1 MKFAKTRRTAI
12 SSNLLTGTI
21 VGGFVGLV
29 VIALIW
35 ASVAPGSPR
44 SNQLAYE
51 EIALFGGPPS
61 THSLNSTCQG
71 DAQFEVFI
79 QNPTADNITVENVA
93 ISGSGVK
100 NASVFVALSNACLTI
115 AESSP
120 VVPSNGDYQ
129 LEGYASVPLRYTS
142 TYDCFI
148 EFSNGQI
155 LNETLI
161 AQS

>member
-1 MKFAKTRRTAI
+1 MKIPSSRQSAI

-21 VGGFVGLV
+21 VGGFVALV

-35 ASVAPGSPR
+35 SSVAPGSPQ

-51 EIALFGGPPS
+51 EIALFGGPAS
-61 THSLNSTCQG
+61 AHSLNSTCQG

-79 QNPTADNITVENVA
+79 QNPTGDNITIENVT
-93 ISGSGVK
+93 ISGSGVR
-100 NASVFVALSNACLTI
+100 NATVFVALSNACLTI
-115 AESSP
+115 SESSP
-120 VVPSNGDYQ
+120 VIPTSGDYQ
-129 LEGYASVPLRYTS
+129 LEGYVDVPLRYTS

-148 EFSNGQI
+148 QFSNGQT
-155 LNETLI
+155 LNQTLI

>member
-1 MKFAKTRRTAI
+1 MKFATTQQSAI

-79 QNPTADNITVENVA
+79 QNPTADNVTIENVT

-100 NASVFVALSNACLTI
+100 NAAVFIALSNACLTI
-115 AESSP
+115 SESSP
-120 VVPSNGDYQ
+120 VIPGNGDFQ

-148 EFSNGQI
+148 KFSNGQV

>member
-1 MKFAKTRRTAI
+1 MKFATTQQSAI

-79 QNPTADNITVENVA
+79 QNPTADNVTIENVT

-100 NASVFVALSNACLTI
+100 NAAVFIALSNACLTI
-115 AESSP
+115 SESSP
-120 VVPSNGDYQ
+120 VIPGNRDFQ

-148 EFSNGQI
+148 KFSNGQV

>member
-1 MKFAKTRRTAI
+1 MRIAKTKRSAI
-12 SSNLLTGTI
+12 SSNLLTGSV
-21 VGGFVGLV
+21 VGGFVTLV
-29 VIALIW
+29 VIALVW
-35 ASVAPGSPR
+35 ASLAPGSPQ

-51 EIALFGGPPS
+51 EAALFGGPPS

-79 QNPTADNITVENVA
+79 QNPTGDNITVENVT
-93 ISGSGVK
+93 ITGSGVR
-100 NASVFVALSNACLTI
+100 NATVFVALSNACLTI

-120 VVPSNGDYQ
+120 VIPAGGDYQ
-129 LEGYASVPLRYTS
+129 LEGYADVPLRYTS
-142 TYDCFI
+142 TYDCFL

-155 LNETLI
+155 FNQTLI